1 MATIRQIPLLK
12 YVRQLVINRPNL
24 FDAHVHLPLAR
35 RPFDPDRDSIAGGQV
50 PSSGCSRSGPSVPR
64 EPAGRSAQHRPWK
77 HLEPYRAYSSRWR
90 TTTKQATFGRRERSM
105 RGAAKTPPQ
114 PQSLHRDV
122 CIEQR
127 SIKFFDGVRGYL
139 SYYIYILL
147 LSQGKYIRK
156 RKGNYAGDENVTTG

>member
-1 MATIRQIPLLK
+1 MRMCICPSRAGLSIQTGTRSPGDRCHPPAAVVADLPFH
-12 YVRQLVINRPNL
+12 VNRPA
-24 FDAHVHLPLAR
+24 DPL
-35 RPFDPDRDSIAGGQV
+35 
-50 PSSGCSRSGPSVPR
+50 
-64 EPAGRSAQHRPWK
+64 QHRPWK
-77 HLEPYRAYSSRWR
+77 HLESYRAYSSRWR